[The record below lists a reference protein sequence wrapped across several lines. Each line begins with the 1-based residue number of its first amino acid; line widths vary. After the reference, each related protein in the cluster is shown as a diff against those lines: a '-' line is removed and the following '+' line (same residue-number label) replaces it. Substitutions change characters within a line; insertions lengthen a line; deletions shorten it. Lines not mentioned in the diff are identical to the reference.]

1 MTALQAGAY
10 ARAMTN
16 NNTATLAP
24 FGPLRAAWTVDTHC
38 PDCLHA
44 AYTAAINAQDTGETT
59 VAVRHGNHAAT
70 ATA

>member
-1 MTALQAGAY
+1 MH
-10 ARAMTN
+10 
-16 NNTATLAP
+16 ATLAP

-59 VAVRHGNHAAT
+59 ATVHHGNHTAT

>member
-1 MTALQAGAY
+1 
-10 ARAMTN
+10 MTN
-16 NNTATLAP
+16 TDTATTLAP
-24 FGPLRAAWTVDTHC
+24 FGPLRTAWTVDTRC

-59 VAVRHGNHAAT
+59 VAVRHGNHTAT